1 MELHKACDHF
11 IIPHSIESHRSD
23 AYYLLATGIS
33 HDDHIPFAKSQQVP
47 QGAVIVQSFTGW
59 MHSSVSLAAASRLT
73 LVVGSS
79 AHRRQINPKRSTR
92 S

>member
-33 HDDHIPFAKSQQVP
+33 HDDHIPSASSPGRGHRSILHWLDALFGIPSSGFAADARCGKFCTQKANKP
-47 QGAVIVQSFTGW
+47 EAV
-59 MHSSVSLAAASRLT
+59 H
-73 LVVGSS
+73 
-79 AHRRQINPKRSTR
+79 
-92 S
+92 

>member
-59 MHSSVSLAAASRLT
+59 MHSSVSLAAAFAAGARCGKFCT
-73 LVVGSS
+73 QKANKPEAV
-79 AHRRQINPKRSTR
+79 H
-92 S
+92 